1 MRHDGRQRS
10 RVGTI
15 SAQPDLFDDKKAD
28 RPSPNLIWRDLPQQA
43 RNDLQSMM
51 ARLILDHVRS
61 RGPGVVQEACDEP

>member
-15 SAQPDLFDDKKAD
+15 SAQPDLFGDKRAD
-28 RPSPNLIWRDLPQQA
+28 PPCPNLIWKDLPQQA

-51 ARLILDHVRS
+51 ARLILDHVRG
-61 RGPGVVQEACDEP
+61 RGPSAVQEARDEP